1 MKRSRTKFFICSGLV
16 AFLLLGQGCGD
27 SGQLLH
33 FGDFFCIFALSFI
46 KNGKWEINH

>member
-27 SGQLLH
+27 EKETVPPIVPGTSSLRRGMQFH
-33 FGDFFCIFALSFI
+33 ASMFI
-46 KNGKWEINH
+46 

>member
-27 SGQLLH
+27 EKETVPPIVPDEPEH
-33 FGDFFCIFALSFI
+33 R
-46 KNGKWEINH
+46 